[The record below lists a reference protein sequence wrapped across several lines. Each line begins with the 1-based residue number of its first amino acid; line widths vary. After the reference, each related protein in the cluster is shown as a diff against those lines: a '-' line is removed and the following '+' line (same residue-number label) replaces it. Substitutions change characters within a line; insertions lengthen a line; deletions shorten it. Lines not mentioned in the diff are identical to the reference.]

1 MLTKHRA
8 TRILFFLLVSG
19 SFFSTSLHAESQG
32 YVADVFY
39 VPLHSGASTKHRI
52 VHRGLKTGT
61 SLTILQTD
69 DKAGFTQVRTQS
81 GIEGWI
87 QNQFI
92 SNTPIARTLLK
103 QAQQQRSELQSQ
115 LASISATN
123 ESVSTAHDEAQKR
136 LKSLSRQNQSL
147 TGELASIKKISSNAI
162 NLDIN
167 NRDLLQKSEML
178 KVEIAELQAENAR
191 LSDKSNKDWFVR
203 GALAVA
209 IGALLAVILPRFKPK
224 IRSSEWG

>member
-115 LASISATN
+115 LSSISATN
-123 ESVSTAHDEAQKR
+123 ESVSTAHEEAQKR

>member
-1 MLTKHRA
+1 MLTKHRV

-115 LASISATN
+115 LSSISATN
-123 ESVSTAHDEAQKR
+123 ESVSTAHEEAQKR

>member
-1 MLTKHRA
+1 MLTKHRV

-115 LASISATN
+115 LSSISATN
-123 ESVSTAHDEAQKR
+123 ESVSTAHE
-136 LKSLSRQNQSL
+136 
-147 TGELASIKKISSNAI
+147 
-162 NLDIN
+162 
-167 NRDLLQKSEML
+167 
-178 KVEIAELQAENAR
+178 
-191 LSDKSNKDWFVR
+191 
-203 GALAVA
+203 
-209 IGALLAVILPRFKPK
+209 
-224 IRSSEWG
+224 

>member
-1 MLTKHRA
+1 MLTKHRV

-19 SFFSTSLHAESQG
+19 SFFSTALHAESQG

-115 LASISATN
+115 LSSISATN
-123 ESVSTAHDEAQKR
+123 ESVSTAHEEAQKR

>member
-115 LASISATN
+115 LSSISATN

>member
-87 QNQFI
+87 QKQFI

-115 LASISATN
+115 LSSISATN

>member
-1 MLTKHRA
+1 MLTKHRV

-39 VPLHSGASTKHRI
+39 VPLHSVASTKHRI

-61 SLTILQTD
+61 SLTILKTE

-115 LASISATN
+115 LSSISATN

>member
-1 MLTKHRA
+1 MLTKHRV

-115 LASISATN
+115 LSSISATN
-123 ESVSTAHDEAQKR
+123 ESVSTAHEEAQKR

-178 KVEIAELQAENAR
+178 KVEIAEQQAENAR

>member
-87 QNQFI
+87 QKQFI

-115 LASISATN
+115 LSSISATN
-123 ESVSTAHDEAQKR
+123 ESASTAHDEAQKR

>member
-8 TRILFFLLVSG
+8 TRILFFLLVGG

-115 LASISATN
+115 LSSISATN

>member
-92 SNTPIARTLLK
+92 SNTPVARTLLK

-115 LASISATN
+115 LSSISATN

>member
-1 MLTKHRA
+1 MLTKHSV
-8 TRILFFLLVSG
+8 TRILFFVLVSG
-19 SFFSTSLHAESQG
+19 GFFSTSLQAESQG

-39 VPLHSGASTKHRI
+39 VPLHSGTSTKHRI

-61 SLTILQTD
+61 PLTILQTD

-103 QAQQQRSELQSQ
+103 QAQQQRSKLQSQ
-115 LASISATN
+115 LSSISATN

-162 NLDIN
+162 SLDIN

-191 LSDKSNKDWFVR
+191 LSDKSNKEWFVR

-224 IRSSEWG
+224 VRSSEWG

>member
-1 MLTKHRA
+1 MLTKHRV

-115 LASISATN
+115 LSSISATN

>member
-1 MLTKHRA
+1 MLTKHRV

-19 SFFSTSLHAESQG
+19 SFFSTSLHAENQG

-115 LASISATN
+115 LSSISATN
-123 ESVSTAHDEAQKR
+123 ESVSTAHEEAQKR

>member
-87 QNQFI
+87 QKQFI

-115 LASISATN
+115 LSSISATN

-147 TGELASIKKISSNAI
+147 TGELASIQKVSSNAI
-162 NLDIN
+162 TLDITI
-167 NRDLLQKSEML
+167 RDLLQKSEML

>member
-19 SFFSTSLHAESQG
+19 SFFSTALHAESQG

-115 LASISATN
+115 LSSISATN
-123 ESVSTAHDEAQKR
+123 ESVSTAHEEAQKR

>member
-1 MLTKHRA
+1 MLTKHRV

-92 SNTPIARTLLK
+92 SNTPVARTLLK

-115 LASISATN
+115 LSSISATN
-123 ESVSTAHDEAQKR
+123 ESVSTAHEEAQKR